1 VAQPDSPEQD
11 DLNDGGDNVLSISP
25 AAFVLNQRRRA
36 AVGAINDLEASPDDA
51 AKAAQLARATGAGP
65 ATVYGN
71 LENFE
76 QQHKAALT
84 SNILDNNPYIRDY
97 IQTHPLGSKISND
110 DWGQLDKLSQTLQ
123 QATGV
128 TTLKDAAKDFAEGMA
143 LDKPIGLFGMDEPK
157 LEDVYAHPG
166 WAAVLG
172 AASVVGALPDLG
184 MRLPGGVINA
194 GTQYLRRKYEAITGK
209 SGEDEANQFLQAIS
223 DPGAMATLG
232 PLAAEGAEVLGAGL
246 RMREELRKAA
256 PYIKAGEV
264 PPPGVSQIIDDARQD
279 ENKEFL
285 KSLKEQEQ
293 AANAT
298 NTIER
303 DPESFKAFVNQHN
316 PGHIELQ
323 ADAVR
328 SLLGEEAATPGD
340 GKFGDIPGF
349 NEELAL
355 AERHN
360 GHVQVPLADWL
371 LFANKNPEEAKFLQ
385 EYATL
390 PGGVTK
396 AEGELAK
403 EREQG
408 LAAEEVEEPKPED
421 EVLYHGT
428 SKDRPFTKLKDA
440 RNGTWFTTDP
450 AEASQYAIENDSMGY
465 RWEDGKPVATNRM
478 PRVMPMR
485 HTFENTLELNELP
498 KELKEATNYK
508 KAQGVYFDQLR
519 QQGYDSV
526 RFKQDNGHSIVVSL
540 DNSKLKPLYSD
551 PHTLAMSSIRSAAGL
566 EPIFAPKAE
575 AKSLIPET
583 AEDSILTTDSGD
595 HTVKSFPAREA
606 MALVDKEQL
615 TGVPRALAEF
625 FHNRLDKLA
634 GDTKVWVASPN
645 LMRELNKT
653 VKVRPNAPGFYYP
666 DAHAIV
672 MREDAARG
680 ALGHDVATHI
690 LIHEVGHA
698 ATYAEMREFPAIKEM
713 VGNLMSE
720 TDKWLREQAPEDR
733 KTHDYAFKNADEFVA
748 ETFSNPKFQEVL
760 ATTPLSNELAGRLGL
775 NAKSSS
781 VWDAVKQVV
790 ANLIERLTGAR
801 LPPTILDGM
810 MRIGEAF
817 EEANKVTR
825 EGRGGEALPAQERE
839 PELPGV
845 TRMESRS
852 AFRTPGATGL
862 SADAMRRYLGLIEKQ
877 HEAEQAHIASKAEE
891 DERRHQTAEWK
902 ENEKRVR
909 SEVREGINRR
919 PDIAADRYLRDGIL
933 DGRKA
938 RETFKLDKGSLT
950 DEQLRSLSPDYY
962 SSAGANPD
970 DMGRLFGYQSGDAL
984 IQALG
989 QLTQQREMEGLTP
1002 QAHISK
1008 LVSVATEHEMQRQ
1021 YGDLEENIL
1030 REAKEHVF
1038 SQSQIDILADETVHL
1053 ASLAGSELPISKDD
1067 LLKGARQVFDASPL
1081 RAISSKAF
1089 EASAGRAGQAVQDA
1103 LLKGDYRAALKAK
1116 QEQTNAAIYA
1126 NLALKHEKVL
1136 KRFQETDAP
1145 RWGRR
1150 EPPGVPQ
1157 EDAVWMHQILLQ
1169 VMGPDGIQTSR
1180 QDLERRKEM
1189 SSPYTSLRDYVE
1201 AKNKANGTASTD
1213 PDNPPVTHTLNV
1225 IPDLFSTNWPGKD
1238 LEGLSVAE
1246 FNGVYDSLKS
1256 INHYGHEANKYEV
1269 KGNKEDLAKVV
1280 SGLVERL
1287 KAAVDNK
1294 PAVSGAHEESKFR
1307 TIGSLLLNTETWL
1320 NRLDLGNRQGPFN
1333 QLIMRPITEG
1343 QNYLRQLNR
1352 DFAAKWK
1359 DLGPFPDFNKSVTNT
1374 IFRTD
1379 DGRFLEMTK
1388 GHAYAVLQNMGNP
1401 LQRRKLIDGWNIS
1414 KDQDTGEQMVWNW
1427 LKNVA
1432 GMGPEDLARAQKMG
1446 KVFSDAFTL
1455 AEHAYVHTAGVAPAR
1470 IELYKVRT
1478 PWGDADEWYHPL
1490 IADPLRHSSK
1500 MTVDDMMGDSGFWK
1514 PSPASGYTKTRTGAR
1529 YPLDLSFES
1538 AAFKLK
1544 QILND
1549 AAMRIP
1555 ITEVSK
1561 IVYNKSFMNAFK
1573 EYYGPEY
1580 HSALD
1585 AWMKDA
1591 AGNRQWQPVNMR
1603 ALDRW
1608 VNSLAQNMSTMM
1620 IGFNP
1625 GTVAKHGLTAGIF
1638 SSWEVGFGNWASSML
1653 HMIHELPGSR
1663 ERWKFAMDNSE
1674 EIRNRLHNVQDT
1686 IVAQNKELF
1695 KAQKNRVFDATRVKL
1710 ENFRDTVNWWGHAP
1724 VGAGD
1729 LLSAVSMWDAEYRR
1743 LNKEDP
1749 DMSHGDLVYAADT
1762 AVRRT
1767 HGSSIL
1773 TNRSAVQR
1781 AQSPFVRLLMP
1792 FYTFLSNA
1800 LQRNY
1805 ELAWKAK
1812 LATQGRELP
1821 EMPGF
1826 LEEKFEAGPQHIL
1839 PIMGG
1844 VAVFGLAVGLI
1855 EHLVSGQPKKQDES
1869 EGAHITKILL
1879 RGYPAQVPLVRDVSN
1894 YLIDGHDPSIGLYG
1908 TLAQDVKKSLTT
1920 KSYDYRT
1927 NPGKTFRTA
1936 ADVLSITTG
1945 LTTQSTDKLGEYLIN
1960 VLAGHEH
1967 PKGFGDL
1974 WTGMR
1979 TGTQQAPRR

>member
-1 VAQPDSPEQD
+1 VANQEPNSLDDDSGFGD
-11 DLNDGGDNVLSISP
+11 DNVLSMSP

-36 AVGAINDLEASPDDA
+36 GVAAINDLEANPDDA

-84 SNILDNNPYIRDY
+84 SAILDNNPYIRDF
-97 IQTHPLGSKISND
+97 IQTHPLGSKIIND
-110 DWGQLDKLSQTLQ
+110 DYGNLDKFSQAL
-123 QATGV
+123 QATPVGRLGAS
-128 TTLKDAAKDFAEGMA
+128 LKDLAKDFGEGFGTQGLMFKPTPAEA
-143 LDKPIGLFGMDEPK
+143 S
-157 LEDVYAHPG
+157 AHPG
-166 WAAVLG
+166 IGALAAVADIATAPIQFG
-172 AASVVGALPDLG
+172 F
-184 MRLPGGVINA
+184 RLPGGIINA
-194 GTQYLRRKYEAITGK
+194 VAQSVRRSYETLTGK
-209 SGEDEANQFLQAIS
+209 SGEDATEAFLQAIS
-223 DPGAMATLG
+223 DPGAMASINPAIG
-232 PLAAEGAEVLGAGL
+232 EASEVFGAGL
-246 RMREELRKAA
+246 RKRAKLKAEVDKVS
-256 PYIKAGEV
+256 PYLKGGEV
-264 PPPGVSQIIDDARQD
+264 PPPGVSQIIDDARQE

-285 KSLKEQEQ
+285 KSLKEQES

-316 PGHIELQ
+316 PQHIEVQ
-323 ADAVR
+323 A
-328 SLLGEEAATPGD
+328 EAIRGLYGKDIPTPGD
-340 GKFGDIPGF
+340 ERFGDIPGF
-349 NEELAL
+349 EQELAL

-385 EYATL
+385 DYATL

-396 AEGELAK
+396 VEWELAK
-403 EREQG
+403 ERQ
-408 LAAEEVEEPKPED
+408 AAKPKEEEAPKPVEGEEPQAQVLPAQ
-421 EVLYHGT
+421 EV
-428 SKDRPFTKLKDA
+428 
-440 RNGTWFTTDP
+440 N
-450 AEASQYAIENDSMGY
+450 
-465 RWEDGKPVATNRM
+465 
-478 PRVMPMR
+478 
-485 HTFENTLELNELP
+485 
-498 KELKEATNYK
+498 
-508 KAQGVYFDQLR
+508 
-519 QQGYDSV
+519 
-526 RFKQDNGHSIVVSL
+526 
-540 DNSKLKPLYSD
+540 
-551 PHTLAMSSIRSAAGL
+551 PHELAMASVRSAAGL
-566 EPIFAPKAE
+566 DPIFAHEPGI
-575 AKSLIPET
+575 IPENAAETTLT
-583 AEDSILTTDSGD
+583 AGDKVYPVKHFMATDAFRMID
-595 HTVKSFPAREA
+595 KS
-606 MALVDKEQL
+606 QL
-615 TGVPRALAEF
+615 EGVPRALAEF
-625 FHNRLDKLA
+625 FHDRFDRLA
-634 GDTKVWVASPN
+634 GDTPVVTVDRDTMRAMNKRFKIAHDAPALYSP
-645 LMRELNKT
+645 ED
-653 VKVRPNAPGFYYP
+653 NA
-666 DAHAIV
+666 II
-672 MREDAARG
+672 MREDYASGVRGTHAIAA
-680 ALGHDVATHI
+680 HMIV
-690 LIHEVGHA
+690 HETVHA
-698 ATYAEMREFPAIKEM
+698 ATYHAMREFPEIKTAVES
-713 VGNLMSE
+713 LMDE
-720 TDKWLREQAPEDR
+720 TDKRLSELAPDLREQ
-733 KTHDYAFKNADEFVA
+733 HSYAFKNADEFVA
-748 ETFSNPKFQEVL
+748 ETFSNPKFQETL
-760 ATTPLSNELAGRLGL
+760 AATPLSNELASKLGL
-775 NAKSSS
+775 HAKTAS
-781 VWDAVKQVV
+781 VWDAVKQIIG
-790 ANLIERLTGAR
+790 NLIEQLVGRRLS
-801 LPPTILDGM
+801 PSVLDGM
-810 MRIGEAF
+810 MRIGEAL
-817 EEANKVTR
+817 EEAKGQMKA
-825 EGRGGEALPAQERE
+825 EGGGEALGAPPRE
-839 PELPGV
+839 PELPGI

-862 SADAMRRYLGLIEKQ
+862 DADAMRRYLGLIEKQ

-891 DERRHQTAEWK
+891 DERRRQTSEWK
-902 ENEKRVR
+902 ENEKTVR

-919 PDIAADRYLRDGIL
+919 PDIAVDRYLREGVL

-938 RETFKLDKGSLT
+938 GETFKLDKGALT
-950 DEQLRSLSPDYY
+950 DDQLRSLDPNYY
-962 SSAGANPD
+962 SSGGANPD

-1008 LVSVATEHEMQRQ
+1008 LVSVATEHEMQRR

-1038 SQSQIDILADETVHL
+1038 SSSQIDILADGTIHL
-1053 ASLAGSELPISKDD
+1053 ASLAGSELPITKED

-1126 NLALKHEKVL
+1126 NLALKFEKGL
-1136 KRFQETDAP
+1136 KRFKETDAP

-1189 SSPYTSLRDYVE
+1189 SSPYPGLREYVE
-1201 AKNKANGTASTD
+1201 AKNRSNGTASTD
-1213 PDNPPVTHTLNV
+1213 PDNPPITHTLNV
-1225 IPDLFSTNWPGKD
+1225 MPDLFSTNWPGKD
-1238 LEGLSVAE
+1238 FEGLSTAE
-1246 FNGVYDSLKS
+1246 FQGVYDSLKS
-1256 INHYGHEANKYEV
+1256 INHYGHVANKYEV

-1280 SGLVERL
+1280 TGLIERL

-1359 DLGPFPDFNKSVTNT
+1359 DLGPFPDFNKGVTNT
-1374 IFRTD
+1374 LFRTD

-1414 KDQDTGEQMVWNW
+1414 KDQDTGEQMVWHW
-1427 LKNVA
+1427 LKNVV

-1446 KVFSDAFTL
+1446 QVFSDAFSL

-1500 MTVDDMMGDSGFWK
+1500 MTVDDMMGDSGYWK

-1561 IVYNKSFMNAFK
+1561 IVYNKEFMSAFK

-1591 AGNRQWQPVNMR
+1591 AGNRQWQPANMR

-1638 SSWEVGFGNWASSML
+1638 SSWEVGLGNWASSML

-1663 ERWKFAMDNSE
+1663 ERWGFAMDNSE
-1674 EIRNRLHNVQDT
+1674 EIRNRLHSVQDT

-1695 KAQKNRVFDATRVKL
+1695 RTQKNRAFDATRVKL
-1710 ENFRDTVNWWGHAP
+1710 ENFRDSVNWYGHAP
-1724 VGAGD
+1724 VGIGD

-1743 LNKEDP
+1743 LNKADP

-1781 AQSPFVRLLMP
+1781 HQSPFVRLIMP

-1855 EHLVSGQPKKQDES
+1855 EHLISGQPKKQDES
-1869 EGAHITKILL
+1869 EGAHLAKILL
-1879 RGYPAQVPLVRDVSN
+1879 RGYPAQVPVVRDVSN
-1894 YLIDGHDPSIGLYG
+1894 YLIDGHDPSVGLYG
-1908 TLAQDVKKSLTT
+1908 TLAQDVKKSLTA

-1927 NPGKTFRTA
+1927 NPGKTFKTA

-1945 LTTQSTDKLGEYLIN
+1945 LTTQSVDKLGEYLIN

-1974 WTGMR
+1974 WTGVR

>member
-1 VAQPDSPEQD
+1 VAEQD
-11 DLNDGGDNVLSISP
+11 PSSQDDSSGFVDDNVLQMSP

-36 AVGAINDLEASPDDA
+36 TVGAINDLEANPDDA
-51 AKAAQLARATGAGP
+51 AKAQQLARATGAGP
-65 ATVYGN
+65 SLVYGN

-110 DWGQLDKLSQTLQ
+110 DWGQLDKLSQAI
-123 QATGV
+123 QATPVGRLGTGIV
-128 TTLKDAAKDFAEGMA
+128 QMAKDFGEGFGR
-143 LDKPIGLFGMDEPK
+143 PGLFGTGPENIA
-157 LEDVYAHPG
+157 EARAHPF
-166 WAAVLG
+166 VG
-172 AASVVGALPDLG
+172 AAMATAAIGLAPLDVAVRA
-184 MRLPGGVINA
+184 PGGVINA
-194 GTQYLRRKYEAITGK
+194 VAQSVRRSYETLTGR
-209 SGEDEANQFLQAIS
+209 SGVDATEQFLQVIS
-223 DPGAMATLG
+223 DPGALASINPILG
-232 PLAAEGAEVLGAGL
+232 EASEVFGEGL
-246 RMREELRKAA
+246 RERAKLREQVDKVA
-256 PYIKAGEV
+256 PYLKAGEV
-264 PPPGVSQIIDDARQD
+264 PPPGVSEIIDDARQE
-279 ENKEFL
+279 ENKAFL
-285 KSLKEQEQ
+285 KGLKEQGS

-303 DPESFKAFVNQHN
+303 DPQSFKDFVNAHN

-328 SLLGEEAATPGD
+328 GLYGEDIPSPGD
-340 GKFGDIPGF
+340 DRFGDIPGF
-349 NEELAL
+349 EQELQL

-371 LFANKNPEEAKFLQ
+371 LFQNKNPEEAKFLQ
-385 EYATL
+385 DYATL

-403 EREQG
+403 ERQA
-408 LAAEEVEEPKPED
+408 AAEPKEEEESKPVEGEEPQAQVLPAK
-421 EVLYHGT
+421 EV
-428 SKDRPFTKLKDA
+428 
-440 RNGTWFTTDP
+440 N
-450 AEASQYAIENDSMGY
+450 
-465 RWEDGKPVATNRM
+465 
-478 PRVMPMR
+478 
-485 HTFENTLELNELP
+485 
-498 KELKEATNYK
+498 
-508 KAQGVYFDQLR
+508 
-519 QQGYDSV
+519 
-526 RFKQDNGHSIVVSL
+526 
-540 DNSKLKPLYSD
+540 
-551 PHTLAMSSIRSAAGL
+551 PHELAMASIRSAAGL
-566 EPIFAPKAE
+566 DPIFARQPGI
-575 AKSLIPET
+575 IPET
-583 AEDSILTTDSGD
+583 AGEGTLTSGD
-595 HTVKSFPAREA
+595 KVYPTKHFLATDAFK
-606 MALVDKEQL
+606 MIDKDHL
-615 TGVPRALAEF
+615 SGVPRALAEF
-625 FHNRLDKLA
+625 FHDRFDRMA
-634 GDTKVWVASPN
+634 GDTPVIAVAPDI
-645 LMRELNKT
+645 MRQINKRFNI
-653 VKVRPNAPGFYYP
+653 KHDAPGLYSP
-666 DAHAIV
+666 DDNAII
-672 MREDAARG
+672 MREDVADASVVSH
-680 ALGHDVATHI
+680 ATATHI
-690 LIHEVGHA
+690 LVHETVHA
-698 ATYAEMREFPAIKEM
+698 ATYHAMEEFPEIKAAVESIR
-713 VGNLMSE
+713 NE
-720 TDKWLREQAPEDR
+720 TDRYLSQKVPEA
-733 KTHDYAFKNADEFVA
+733 KEIHSYAFRNAHEFVA
-748 ETFSNPKFQEVL
+748 ETFSNPEFQRVL
-760 ATTPLSNELAGRLGL
+760 SLTPLSEDLAKRLGL
-775 NAKSSS
+775 PGKQPS
-781 VWDAVKQVV
+781 VWDAVKQIISGI
-790 ANLIERLTGAR
+790 IERIIGKAP
-801 LPPTILDGM
+801 PPTVMDGM
-810 MRIGEAF
+810 MRIGEAI
-817 EEANKVTR
+817 EEAK
-825 EGRGGEALPAQERE
+825 GQMKGKGGEALGAPPIEERK
-839 PELPGV
+839 
-845 TRMESRS
+845 
-852 AFRTPGATGL
+852 AFKTPGATGL
-862 SADAMRRYLGLIEKQ
+862 NADAMRRYLGLIEKQ

-891 DERRHQTAEWK
+891 DERRRQTSEWK
-902 ENEKRVR
+902 DNEKRVR
-909 SEVREGINRR
+909 GEVREGVYRQ
-919 PDIAADRYLRDGIL
+919 PVIAADRYLRDGVL
-933 DGRKA
+933 EGRKA
-938 RETFKLDKGSLT
+938 GSFKLDKGSLT
-950 DEQLRSLSPDYY
+950 DEQVRILSPDYY
-962 SSAGANPD
+962 SASGADPD
-970 DMGRLFGYQSGDAL
+970 DMARLFGYQSGDSL
-984 IQALG
+984 VQALG
-989 QLTQQREMEGLTP
+989 QLRAERDLEGLTP

-1126 NLALKHEKVL
+1126 NLALKFEKGL
-1136 KRFQETDAP
+1136 KKFKETDAP

-1169 VMGPDGIQTSR
+1169 VLGPDGIQTSR

-1189 SSPYTSLRDYVE
+1189 SSPYATLRDYVD

-1213 PDNPPVTHTLNV
+1213 PDNPPIAHTLNV
-1225 IPDLFSTNWPGKD
+1225 MPDLFSANWPGKD
-1238 LEGLSVAE
+1238 FEGLSAAE
-1246 FNGVYDSLKS
+1246 FQGVYDSLKS

-1269 KGNKEDLAKVV
+1269 KGNKEDLAGVV

-1294 PAVSGAHEESKFR
+1294 PAVQGAHEESKFR

-1359 DLGPFPDFNKSVTNT
+1359 GLGEFPDFNKKITNT
-1374 IFRTD
+1374 MFRTD
-1379 DGRFLEMTK
+1379 DGRFIDMTK
-1388 GHAYAVLQNMGNP
+1388 GNAYAVLQNMGNA
-1401 LQRRKLIDGWNIS
+1401 LQRRKLIEGWNIS
-1414 KDQDTGEQMVWNW
+1414 KDQDTGEQMVWHW
-1427 LKNVA
+1427 LANVA
-1432 GMGPEDLARAQKMG
+1432 GMGSEDLARAQKMG
-1446 KVFSDAFTL
+1446 KVFDDAFRL

-1538 AAFKLK
+1538 AAMKLK

-1591 AGNRQWQPVNMR
+1591 AGNRQWQPANMR

-1625 GTVAKHGLTAGIF
+1625 GTVAKHGLTAAIF
-1638 SSWEVGFGNWASSML
+1638 SSWEVGVKNWAGSML

-1663 ERWKFAMDNSE
+1663 ERWGFAMGNSE
-1674 EIRNRLHNVQDT
+1674 ELRNRLNNMEDT
-1686 IVAQNKELF
+1686 IIAQNKELF
-1695 KAQKNRVFDATRVKL
+1695 RSQKNRAFDATRVKL
-1710 ENFRDTVNWWGHAP
+1710 ESFRDLVSHWGHAP
-1724 VGAGD
+1724 VGASD

-1743 LNKEDP
+1743 LNKSDP

-1781 AQSPFVRLLMP
+1781 HQSPFVRLIMP
-1792 FYTFLSNA
+1792 FYNFLSNA

-1844 VAVFGLAVGLI
+1844 VAVFGLAVGLV

-1869 EGAHITKILL
+1869 EGAHIAKILL
-1879 RGYPAQVPLVRDVSN
+1879 RGYPAQVPIVRDVSN

-1908 TLAQDVKKSLTT
+1908 TLAQDVKKSLTA

-1936 ADVLSITTG
+1936 GDVLSITSG
-1945 LTTQSTDKLGEYLIN
+1945 LTTQSADKLGEYLIN

>member
-1 VAQPDSPEQD
+1 MAQQD
-11 DLNDGGDNVLSISP
+11 LDQEYDGGLDEDNVLNLNP
-25 AAFVLNQRRRA
+25 AAYVLNQRRRA
-36 AVGAINDLEASPDDA
+36 TVGAINDLEANPDDA
-51 AKAAQLARATGAGP
+51 ARAQQLAEATGAGP
-65 ATVYGN
+65 GLVYGN
-71 LENFE
+71 LESFE

-84 SNILDNNPYIRDY
+84 SQILDNNPFIRDY

-110 DWGQLDKLSQTLQ
+110 DWGQLDAFSQAL
-123 QATGV
+123 QATPAGRLGTSV
-128 TTLKDAAKDFAEGMA
+128 VQAAKDFGEGYG
-143 LDKPIGLFGMDEPK
+143 PPGLFGNAPRS
-157 LEDVYAHPG
+157 LEEAQAHPG
-166 WAAVLG
+166 LG
-172 AASVVGALPDLG
+172 ALMALGTIAGAPLDLAF
-184 MRLPGGVINA
+184 RAPGGIINA
-194 GTQYLRRKYEAITGK
+194 VIQSIRRSYETITGK
-209 SGEDEANQFLQAIS
+209 SGSDSVENFLQAIS
-223 DPGAMATLG
+223 DPGAMASIN
-232 PLAAEGAEVLGAGL
+232 PLLMEHGAALIQGQGELAKLH
-246 RMREELRKAA
+246 EEIQKVA
-256 PYIKAGEV
+256 PYLKAGEV
-264 PPPGVSQIIDDARQD
+264 PPPGVSKIIDDVRQD
-279 ENKEFL
+279 EQKEFI
-285 KSLKEQEQ
+285 KSLKEQGQ

-303 DPESFKAFVNQHN
+303 DPESFKAFVNAHN

-328 SLLGEEAATPGD
+328 SLYGEDIPTPGD
-340 GKFGDIPGF
+340 DRFGDIPGF
-349 NEELAL
+349 EQELQL
-355 AERHN
+355 AERHG
-360 GHVQVPLADWL
+360 GHVQVPLADWF
-371 LFANKNPEEAKFLQ
+371 LFQNKNPEEAKFL
-385 EYATL
+385 EKFAAM
-390 PGGVTK
+390 PGGVTQ
-396 AEGELAK
+396 AEGELAA
-403 EREQG
+403 ERK
-408 LAAEEVEEPKPED
+408 AAEPKEEEEPAITLEK
-421 EVLYHGT
+421 
-428 SKDRPFTKLKDA
+428 
-440 RNGTWFTTDP
+440 GTWVGEHQGPNEHVFN
-450 AEASQYAIENDSMGY
+450 INDSGNAAGTIQVTD
-465 RWEDGKPVATNRM
+465 RG
-478 PRVMPMR
+478 
-485 HTFENTLELNELP
+485 
-498 KELKEATNYK
+498 KELHVDYMGSEEGRGSLGIAGVKAVRDELARQFPEARSITAYRDTGARGAAGVEQTRTRVAIN
-508 KAQGVYFDQLR
+508 QG
-519 QQGYDSV
+519 
-526 RFKQDNGHSIVVSL
+526 
-540 DNSKLKPLYSD
+540 
-551 PHTLAMSSIRSAAGL
+551 PHVAAMASIRDAAGL
-566 EPIFAPKAE
+566 NPIFREQPQ
-575 AKSLIPET
+575 SLIPET
-583 AEDSILTTDSGD
+583 AKDATLTTDSGD
-595 HTVKSFPAREA
+595 RIVKTFPAREG
-606 MALVDKEQL
+606 MALVDKDQL

-634 GDTKVWVASPN
+634 GDTPIWVAPNN
-645 LMRELNKT
+645 LMKELNKN
-653 VKVRPNAPGFYYP
+653 VRVRPNTPGFYYP
-666 DAHAIV
+666 DQHAII
-672 MREDAARG
+672 MREDAASG
-680 ALGHDVATHI
+680 MLGHDVATHI
-690 LIHEVGHA
+690 LIHEVAHA
-698 ATYAEMREFPAIKEM
+698 ATYNEMREFPAIKQM
-713 VGNLMSE
+713 VGSLMGE
-720 TDKWLREQAPEDR
+720 ADKWLSKNAFEDR
-733 KTHDYAFKNADEFVA
+733 EVHKYAFKNEDEFVA
-748 ETFSNPKFQEVL
+748 ETFSNPRFQEVL

-781 VWDAVKQVV
+781 VWDAVKQIV
-790 ANLIERLTGAR
+790 ANLVQRLTGVKV
-801 LPPTILDGM
+801 PPTVLDGM

-825 EGRGGEALPAQERE
+825 RGGEALGAEPIEDRKAFKTPAT
-839 PELPGV
+839 V
-845 TRMESRS
+845 
-852 AFRTPGATGL
+852 GL
-862 SADAMRRYLGLIEKQ
+862 KADDLRKYMGLIERQ
-877 HEAEQAHIASKAEE
+877 QEVEAKHVESKALE
-891 DERRHQTAEWK
+891 DERKRQTAEWK
-902 ENEKRVR
+902 ENQKTVR
-909 SEVREGINRR
+909 SEVREGVYRR
-919 PDIAADRYLRDGIL
+919 PVIAADRYLREGIL
-933 DGRKA
+933 EGRKA
-938 RETFKLDKGSLT
+938 GAFKLDKGALT
-950 DEQLRSLSPDYY
+950 DEQIRSLSPDYY
-962 SSAGANPD
+962 ASGGANPD
-970 DMGRLFGYQSGDAL
+970 DMARLFGYQSGDSL
-984 IQALG
+984 VQALG
-989 QLTQQREMEGLTP
+989 QLKAERDLEGLTP

-1008 LVSVATEHEMQRQ
+1008 MVSVATEHEMQRR

-1038 SQSQIDILADETVHL
+1038 SPSQIDILADETIHL
-1053 ASLAGSELPISKDD
+1053 ASLAKSELPITKED
-1067 LLKGARQVFDASPL
+1067 LLKGARQVFNASPL

-1089 EASAGRAGQAVQDA
+1089 EASSGRAGQAVQDA

-1116 QEQTNAAIYA
+1116 QEQANAAIYA
-1126 NLALKHEKVL
+1126 NLALKFEKGL
-1136 KRFQETDAP
+1136 KRFKETDAP

-1169 VMGPDGIQTSR
+1169 VLGPDGIQTSR

-1189 SSPYTSLRDYVE
+1189 SSRYANLREYVE
-1201 AKNKANGTASTD
+1201 ARNRANGTASTD

-1225 IPDLFSTNWPGKD
+1225 LPELFSTNWPGKD
-1238 LEGLSVAE
+1238 FEGLSTAE
-1246 FNGVYDSLKS
+1246 FQGVYDSLKS
-1256 INHYGHEANKYEV
+1256 INHYGHEANKYTV
-1269 KGNKEDLAKVV
+1269 KGNKIDLANVV

-1294 PAVSGAHEESKFR
+1294 PAVQGAHEESKFR

-1359 DLGPFPDFNKSVTNT
+1359 DLGPFPDFNKKLTNT
-1374 IFRTD
+1374 LFRTD
-1379 DGRFLEMTK
+1379 DGRFIDMTK
-1388 GHAYAVLQNMGNP
+1388 GHAYAVLQNMGNA

-1414 KDQDTGEQMVWNW
+1414 KDQDVGEQMVWHW
-1427 LKNVA
+1427 LQNTA
-1432 GMGPEDLARAQKMG
+1432 GMGPEDLKRAQRMG
-1446 KVFSDAFTL
+1446 KVYSDAFTL

-1561 IVYNKSFMNAFK
+1561 IVYNKKFMEAFK

-1591 AGNRQWQPVNMR
+1591 AGNRQWQPANMR

-1638 SSWEVGFGNWASSML
+1638 SSWEVGLGNWASSML

-1695 KAQKNRVFDATRVKL
+1695 RTQKNRAFDATRVKL
-1710 ENFRDTVNWWGHAP
+1710 ESFRDAVNWWGHAP

-1743 LNKEDP
+1743 LNKADP
-1749 DMSHGDLVYAADT
+1749 DMTHGDLVYAADT

-1781 AQSPFVRLLMP
+1781 HQSPFVRLIMP

-1855 EHLVSGQPKKQDES
+1855 EHLISGQPKKSDES
-1869 EGAHITKILL
+1869 EGAHLAKMLL

-1908 TLAQDVKKSLTT
+1908 TLAQDVKKSLST

-1936 ADVLSITTG
+1936 ADVLSLSTG

-1960 VLAGHEH
+1960 VLAGKEH

-1974 WTGMR
+1974 WKGVR
-1979 TGTQQAPRR
+1979 TGTQQEPRR